1 MTPLGALFKTKA
13 SFTIIVVS
21 FRETANVELRSAT
34 PIVLEFAIVSATE
47 KRVKSYGRSIYMIE
61 PLRMG
66 NYEPIMNW
74 SL

>member
-1 MTPLGALFKTKA
+1 MGALFKTKA

-47 KRVKSYGRSIYMIE
+47 KRVKS
-61 PLRMG
+61 
-66 NYEPIMNW
+66 
-74 SL
+74 